1 MGKNDYDESNSE
13 IEEEEELEEESE
25 EESEEKVQDK
35 KMLNKKK
42 KRSKTDDS
50 QSNSEAKNSSD
61 IEDGKSEEM
70 IEDDDSD
77 EEEESEDKKPKNNKK
92 DSKSKKSKP
101 SKKDIEDEDEDEEEE
116 DDSEDNENNDDQ
128 ISLEEEDKDDE
139 DDDDEE
145 KEKKE
150 ENKKDKKQFSSGN
163 WNEIF
168 IKNLSY
174 KTTEKSLAKFF
185 QKFGEVETVKIIVD
199 HQTNK
204 PKGIGFCKFYEASSA
219 EKAMAEKDNLTLD
232 NRKLSIRFSNEEK
245 PDNLKPVKS
254 SNKKH
259 SIFVANLSFNSNEVG
274 IKNFF
279 KDCGKILDVRIAK
292 KNGKS
297 RGFAHVDFDSKE
309 SMDKAMKRKN
319 CRLDGRR
326 LRLEIGNDPK
336 PNTHRRQKKEKVK
349 KSN

>member
-25 EESEEKVQDK
+25 EESEEKVEDK

-92 DSKSKKSKP
+92 GSKSKKFKP
-101 SKKDIEDEDEDEEEE
+101 SKKDIEDEDEEE

-128 ISLEEEDKDDE
+128 ISLEEEEDKDD